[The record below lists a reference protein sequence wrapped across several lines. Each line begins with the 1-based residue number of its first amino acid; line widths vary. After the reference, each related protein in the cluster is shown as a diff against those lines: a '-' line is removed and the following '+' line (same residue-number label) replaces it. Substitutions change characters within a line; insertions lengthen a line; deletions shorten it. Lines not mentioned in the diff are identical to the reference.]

1 MSHPQVIL
9 TGDVSGGSRG
19 GRIFRSSDFAKN
31 FVQTELP
38 FHPLAQISYHPQD
51 SNRLLALSTDVR
63 PQGWGCGG
71 EGDRVGMGMWWGGD
85 EGNTVGRGTRWGWGC
100 RGEGDMEGRGT
111 RWGWGCGGDGDTVGR
126 GMWRGW
132 ARGEH
137 GREGD
142 VVGMGTRGT
151 QWGWGRSG
159 DGDMEGTETCH

>member
-71 EGDRVGMGMWWGGD
+71 EGDRVGMGMWWGG
-85 EGNTVGRGTRWGWGC
+85 GRG
-100 RGEGDMEGRGT
+100 GE
-111 RWGWGCGGDGDTVGR
+111 GDTVGM
-126 GMWRGW
+126 GMWWGRGHC
-132 ARGEH
+132 G
-137 GREGD
+137 EGD
-142 VVGMGTRGT
+142 VEGMGTRGT
-151 QWGWGRSG
+151 R
-159 DGDMEGTETCH
+159 

>member
-1 MSHPQVIL
+1 
-9 TGDVSGGSRG
+9 
-19 GRIFRSSDFAKN
+19 
-31 FVQTELP
+31 
-38 FHPLAQISYHPQD
+38 
-51 SNRLLALSTDVR
+51 
-63 PQGWGCGG
+63 
-71 EGDRVGMGMWWGGD
+71 
-85 EGNTVGRGTRWGWGC
+85 
-100 RGEGDMEGRGT
+100 MEGRGT